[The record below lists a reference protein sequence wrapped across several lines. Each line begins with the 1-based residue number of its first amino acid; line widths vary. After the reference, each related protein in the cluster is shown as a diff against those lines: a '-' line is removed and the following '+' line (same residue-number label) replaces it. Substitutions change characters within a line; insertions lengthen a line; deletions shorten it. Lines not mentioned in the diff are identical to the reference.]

1 MLIPQ
6 SPLSVL
12 LEPSRPVCRYAEAYT
27 VSQGRVLGGWCWL
40 LLLFTLSSFLLNT
53 ANWWDWTVSEWE
65 MTGHSQEGV
74 CYGSAVPA
82 CSVVHIEKLHCGL
95 YGNHFVMLSAVSF
108 SWVFVCF
115 VCKSDVS
122 SLQVFWEGVSEKRTA
137 LGVDPGVFLIRLGMR
152 NHCWAT
158 YPSTKTRKESYYPRV
173 SLDCCPSW
181 SVSLWCF
188 PVFVTGRDWKG
199 RREQWIL

>member
-1 MLIPQ
+1 
-6 SPLSVL
+6 
-12 LEPSRPVCRYAEAYT
+12 
-27 VSQGRVLGGWCWL
+27 
-40 LLLFTLSSFLLNT
+40 
-53 ANWWDWTVSEWE
+53 

-122 SLQVFWEGVSEKRTA
+122 SLQVF
-137 LGVDPGVFLIRLGMR
+137 
-152 NHCWAT
+152 
-158 YPSTKTRKESYYPRV
+158 
-173 SLDCCPSW
+173 
-181 SVSLWCF
+181 
-188 PVFVTGRDWKG
+188 
-199 RREQWIL
+199 